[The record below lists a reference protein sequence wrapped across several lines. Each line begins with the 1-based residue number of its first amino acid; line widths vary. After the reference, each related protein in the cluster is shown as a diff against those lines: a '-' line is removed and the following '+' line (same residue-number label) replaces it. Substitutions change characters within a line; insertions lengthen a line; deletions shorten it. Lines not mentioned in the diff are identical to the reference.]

1 MFYERFIMCATNGRA
16 FLCEEEREIDMYG
29 ISSTWFEIDHRLRKA
44 PKPIPNF
51 EAKPLL
57 ARLVLP
63 WGTRWESRVLISFF
77 FLLAPAIFF
86 CKNISS
92 KKYIKEEVYTRSST
106 GINGD

>member
-1 MFYERFIMCATNGRA
+1 MDVMLFSG
-16 FLCEEEREIDMYG
+16 EERGIYMYG
-29 ISSTWFEIDHRLRKA
+29 ISSTLLEIDHRLRKA

-77 FLLAPAIFF
+77 FALFLLPFMWVFAF
-86 CKNISS
+86 
-92 KKYIKEEVYTRSST
+92 
-106 GINGD
+106 GIGG